1 MAIERRRP
9 LPAGRYWI
17 DVFQPNRVAWEI
29 WSTAMKNVGRLTIE
43 HTESFEPT
51 EGEESARDFLIFSTD
66 AETVGWPNRLG
77 SPTIAGKEI
86 QSSADTVQRPDAPLE
101 PLDAIS
107 EAVSSAKQGAKTAI
121 GVGVAVGVVA
131 LGFLLLRR

>member
-17 DVFQPNRVAWEI
+17 DVFQPNRAYWEI
-29 WSTAMKNVGRLTIE
+29 WSTAMKHAGRLTIE
-43 HTESFEPT
+43 HTESFEAT
-51 EGEESARDFLIFSTD
+51 DGEETARDFVIFSTN
-66 AETVGWPNRLG
+66 AETIGWPDRIG

-101 PLDAIS
+101 PLDALS
-107 EAVSSAKQGAKTAI
+107 ETLGDVKQGAKTA
-121 GVGVAVGVVA
+121 VAVGVAIGVLA
-131 LGFLLLRR
+131 LGFLFLRR